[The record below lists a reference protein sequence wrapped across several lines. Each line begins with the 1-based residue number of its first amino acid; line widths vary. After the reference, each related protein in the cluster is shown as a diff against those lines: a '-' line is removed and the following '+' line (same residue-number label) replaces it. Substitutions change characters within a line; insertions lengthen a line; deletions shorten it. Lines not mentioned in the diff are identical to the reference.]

1 MYPSM
6 HFHASEKTDKSATYA
21 PWLQG
26 EKRDGRYQPQIDSES
41 TAFYTVDGA
50 GFITYY
56 SKLAVEIWGRTPE
69 LGDTY
74 ERFVSPYIQYRFE
87 GRYLP
92 RGQSPMN
99 DVLAGKIPGVF
110 NAEVHIYRP
119 DGSYIAAIVN
129 IAPLVGDDG
138 KIVGAVKSF
147 CQNPLRKPAKDA
159 SATH

>member
-1 MYPSM
+1 MNASL
-6 HFHASEKTDKSATYA
+6 HFYASHKTDKYATSAN
-21 PWLQG
+21 WIQG
-26 EKRDGRYQPQIDSES
+26 IKGDKRFQPQIDSDS
-41 TAFYTVDGA
+41 TAFYTLDEA

-56 SKLAVEIWGRTPE
+56 SKLAVDIWGRTPA

-74 ERFVSPYIQYRFE
+74 ERFISPFIQYRQE
-87 GRYLP
+87 GQYLP

-119 DGSYIAAIVN
+119 NGSYTTAIVN
-129 IAPLVGDDG
+129 IAPLVDDDG

-147 CQNPLRKPAKDA
+147 SQNPLRR
-159 SATH
+159 T

>member
-1 MYPSM
+1 M
-6 HFHASEKTDKSATYA
+6 HFHASDKIDKSATYA
-21 PWLQG
+21 TWNQG
-26 EKRDGRYQPQIDSES
+26 KKSDERVRPQIDTDS
-41 TAFYTVDGA
+41 TAFYTLDAA

-56 SKLAVEIWGRTPE
+56 SKLAVELWGRSPRR
-69 LGDTY
+69 GDTY
-74 ERFVSPYIQYRFE
+74 ERFVSPYIQYRQE
-87 GRYLP
+87 GRNLP

-119 DGSYIAAIVN
+119 DGSYVAAIVN
-129 IAPLVGDDG
+129 IAPLVDDNG

-159 SATH
+159 QTTQ

>member
-1 MYPSM
+1 M
-6 HFHASEKTDKSATYA
+6 HVHASYGIDKTATYA
-21 PWLQG
+21 PWNQG
-26 EKRDGRYQPQIDSES
+26 KKSDERYYPQVDADS
-41 TAFYTVDGA
+41 TAFYALDEA
-50 GFITYY
+50 GLITYY
-56 SKLAVEIWGRTPE
+56 SNLAVEIWGRKPE

-74 ERFVSPYIQYRFE
+74 ERFVSPYIQYRQE

-99 DVLAGKIPGVF
+99 DVLAGKISGVF

-119 DGSYIAAIVN
+119 DGSYIGAIVN
-129 IAPLVGDDG
+129 IAPLIDDNG

-159 SATH
+159 QATQ

>member
-1 MYPSM
+1 MYPTM
-6 HFHASEKTDKSATYA
+6 HLHTSDKIDKSATDA
-21 PWLQG
+21 TWNKG
-26 EKRDGRYQPQIDSES
+26 KKSDERYHPQIDTDS
-41 TAFYTVDGA
+41 TAFYTLNEA

-56 SKLAVEIWGRTPE
+56 SKLAVEIWGRSPE

-74 ERFVSPYIQYRFE
+74 ERFVSPYIQYRQE

-99 DVLAGKIPGVF
+99 DVLAGTIPGVF

-119 DGSYIAAIVN
+119 DGSYIVAIVN
-129 IAPLVGDDG
+129 IAPLVDDNG

-147 CQNPLRKPAKDA
+147 CQNPLRRPAKDA
-159 SATH
+159 RATQ